1 MSMLISPLDRKMLR
15 DLWHMWGQAIAITA
29 VIACG
34 VATFVMSLS
43 TLVSLEDTRSAYYDR
58 YRFAHVF
65 AQLKRAPETLTARL
79 RDIPK
84 VAQVQTRIV
93 KDVTLDVEGL
103 NEPAVGRLISVPDRQ
118 TPGLNDIYLRRGR

>member
-1 MSMLISPLDRKMLR
+1 MLR

-79 RDIPK
+79 REDRVSETDRREAYQDGAPATADGLYLVPK
-84 VAQVQTRIV
+84 VIDT
-93 KDVTLDVEGL
+93 
-103 NEPAVGRLISVPDRQ
+103 
-118 TPGLNDIYLRRGR
+118 